1 MNKNMTSQAKA
12 QRPDAVIITGP
23 TAVGKTDLSLA
34 VARDLDAE
42 IISLDSRPVYR
53 GLDVGTAKP
62 TAAERAAV
70 PHHLIDILDP
80 GERFTVSDFITRSQA
95 AARITPVHASHADF
109 LAGCEPG
116 SYDAVYFD
124 PMFERT
130 VQASTMMQR
139 IREVAVDDALSPDL
153 LHRAVKIARRRVAVK
168 CRRGEF
174 MDFAFDDFIPSGGSV
189 GYAVVKCS

>member
-1 MNKNMTSQAKA
+1 M
-12 QRPDAVIITGP
+12 IIPAILGP

-95 AARITPVHASHADF
+95 AAVPR
-109 LAGCEPG
+109 
-116 SYDAVYFD
+116 
-124 PMFERT
+124 
-130 VQASTMMQR
+130 
-139 IREVAVDDALSPDL
+139 
-153 LHRAVKIARRRVAVK
+153 
-168 CRRGEF
+168 
-174 MDFAFDDFIPSGGSV
+174 
-189 GYAVVKCS
+189 